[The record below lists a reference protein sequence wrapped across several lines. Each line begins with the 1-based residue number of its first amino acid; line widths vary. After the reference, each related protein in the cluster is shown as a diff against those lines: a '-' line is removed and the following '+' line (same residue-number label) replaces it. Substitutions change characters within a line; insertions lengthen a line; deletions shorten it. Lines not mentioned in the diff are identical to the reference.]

1 MVADAVKGIRMIR
14 RVIEGATFLL
24 LGCLTAGGYMALR
37 AMAWHYETEAGAA
50 ALAGVNAAAIVCGAI
65 AGLYVLIGAPV
76 FRWISRQIDWMSV
89 ELGMIVGAA
98 LYAIF
103 SVTASPIGTAI
114 DPGQRAL
121 QGAMDGLIM
130 GAGIGLVGYIAIGR
144 KARLTFT
151 GLIEYV
157 VIFLIMLCALQLAQ
171 VIETWSGIPD
181 YTAGMLVLLVL
192 AGLVRLTL
200 YLFDRLGDGRAKHK
214 HSEDP
219 HPADSTSPHE
229 SVETDQYLPHDSP
242 DLHSE
247 TYEEPSYA
255 EDAYYDDGYLDDT
268 VRSSSSRES

>member
-1 MVADAVKGIRMIR
+1 MIR
-14 RVIEGATFLL
+14 RVVEGGTFLL

-37 AMAWHYETEAGAA
+37 AMAWHYESEAGAA
-50 ALAGVNAAAIVCGAI
+50 ALAGVNAAAIICGAI

-98 LYAIF
+98 LYAVY
-103 SVTASPIGTAI
+103 SVTTSPIGTAI
-114 DPGQRAL
+114 DPAQRAL

-214 HSEDP
+214 HSEDQ
-219 HPADSTSPHE
+219 HPAEADAPHE
-229 SVETDQYLPHDSP
+229 EHGGELPIDP
-242 DLHSE
+242 I
-247 TYEEPSYA
+247 EPSYT
-255 EDAYYDDGYLDDT
+255 EDAYYDEGYLDDT
-268 VRSSSSRES
+268 VRSSSSQE